1 MLKLVV
7 KASELPP
14 LPRFSAEEE
23 SEIRGSAA
31 VVVCGVVKQNF
42 TQLAA
47 KSGSRR
53 FWHGADALTRVAA
66 EEDGRAIVVVSQRGV
81 HLHWKGGDVR
91 PTGRPSE
98 VTGKP
103 TRSLLI
109 PFPDSPLRQRGI
121 SLAELGVPQ
130 ESIHVIKSR
139 KGCPILV
146 AGIEKK
152 TRLRSDGATPRQAR
166 TNLIW
171 LGKLVKR
178 AHFEPRPEVLPS
190 EELLQRAALTGGIS
204 KIQEILDRL

>member
-14 LPRFSAEEE
+14 LPRFSEEE
-23 SEIRGSAA
+23 EAAIRGEAA
-31 VVVCGVVKQNF
+31 AMVCGVVKSNF

-81 HLHWKGGDVR
+81 RLHWKGGEVR
-91 PTGRPSE
+91 PTGRPSA

-103 TRSLLI
+103 TKSLLI
-109 PFPDSPLRQRGI
+109 PFPDSPLRKRGI
-121 SLAELGVPQ
+121 SLAELGVPK
-130 ESIHVIKSR
+130 ESMHVIKSK

-152 TRLRSDGATPRQAR
+152 RH

-178 AHFEPRPEVLPS
+178 AHFEARPEVLPS
-190 EELLQRAALTGGIS
+190 ENELQRAALTGGIS
-204 KIQEILDRL
+204 KIQEILNRL

>member
-1 MLKLVV
+1 M
-7 KASELPP
+7 
-14 LPRFSAEEE
+14 
-23 SEIRGSAA
+23 
-31 VVVCGVVKQNF
+31 VCGVVKSNF

-81 HLHWKGGDVR
+81 RLHWKGGDVG
-91 PTGRPSE
+91 PTGRPSA

-103 TRSLLI
+103 TKSLLI
-109 PFPDSPLRQRGI
+109 PFPDSPLRKRGI
-121 SLAELGVPQ
+121 SLAELGVPK
-130 ESIHVIKSR
+130 ESMHVIKSK

-152 TRLRSDGATPRQAR
+152 RH

-178 AHFEPRPEVLPS
+178 AHFEARPEVLPS
-190 EELLQRAALTGGIS
+190 EDELQRAALTGGIS

>member
-14 LPRFSAEEE
+14 LPQFSAEE
-23 SEIRGSAA
+23 SAEIRGSAA
-31 VVVCGVVKQNF
+31 AVVCGVVKQNF

-53 FWHGADALTRVAA
+53 FWHGADVLTRVAA

-91 PTGRPSE
+91 PTGRPSA

-103 TRSLLI
+103 TKSLLI

-121 SLAELGVPQ
+121 SLAELGVPK
-130 ESIHVIKSR
+130 ESIHVIKSK

-152 TRLRSDGATPRQAR
+152 TR

-171 LGKLVKR
+171 LGKLVKS

-190 EELLQRAALTGGIS
+190 ENELQRAALTGGIS

>member
-7 KASELPP
+7 KASELPT
-14 LPRFSAEEE
+14 LPRFSVEEE
-23 SEIRGSAA
+23 TEIRGSAA
-31 VVVCGVVKQNF
+31 AVVCGVVKQNF
-42 TQLAA
+42 TQQAA

-53 FWHGADALTRVAA
+53 YWYGADKLTEVAG
-66 EEDGRAIVVVSQRGV
+66 EEEGRAVVVVRQRGV
-81 HLHWKGGDVR
+81 RLHWKGGDVR

-103 TRSLLI
+103 TKSLLI
-109 PFPDSPLRQRGI
+109 PFPDSPLRQQGI
-121 SLAELGVPQ
+121 SLVELGVPK
-130 ESIHVIKSR
+130 ESIHVIKSK

-152 TRLRSDGATPRQAR
+152 TR

-171 LGKLVKR
+171 LGKLVKS

-190 EELLQRAALTGGIS
+190 ENELQRAALTGGIS